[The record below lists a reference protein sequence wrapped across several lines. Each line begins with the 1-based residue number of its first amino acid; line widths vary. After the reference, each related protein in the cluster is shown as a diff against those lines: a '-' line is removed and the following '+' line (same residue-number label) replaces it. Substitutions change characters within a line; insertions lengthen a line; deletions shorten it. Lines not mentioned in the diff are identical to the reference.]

1 MLNIRFKEARNA
13 KGYSQTQLAELINVS
28 QSAIYKIELGETAY
42 PRILAAFAVALD
54 VTEEWLR
61 YGISDNSSSNQTSN
75 RSASYSS
82 SNAVLLKTKIGRA
95 EETGLSLGLN
105 SSALGDSDKPRFVEI
120 PVYDVSFS
128 AGDGCF
134 FESSEIIDSYEISVA
149 TLERYNVRESNA
161 TIVNVR
167 GESMEYTLNNG
178 DTILLDR
185 SITKP
190 QNNKIFAFSFD
201 GELKV
206 KRFFHQL
213 DRTWRIS
220 SDNEDKNR
228 YQDEIISY
236 NNIDRLDIVG
246 QVLTILDRS
255 LI

>member
-13 KGYSQTQLAELINVS
+13 KGYSQTQLAELVNVS
-28 QSAIYKIELGETAY
+28 QSAIYKIELGETAN
-42 PRILAAFAVALD
+42 PRKLAAFAVALD

-61 YGISDNSSSNQTSN
+61 YGISDSSSSNQTSN
-75 RSASYSS
+75 RPTSDGS
-82 SNAVLLKTKIGRA
+82 SNAVLLKTIVGSS
-95 EETGLSLGLN
+95 GDDGLGLN
-105 SSALGDSDKPRFVEI
+105 SSALGEPGKARFVDI

-134 FESSEIIDSYEISVA
+134 FESAEIIDSYQISVA
-149 TLERYNVRESNA
+149 TLERYNVSESNA
-161 TIVNVR
+161 TIVTVR
-167 GESMEYTLNNG
+167 GESMEHTLNNG

-190 QNNKIFAFSFD
+190 NNNKIFAFSFD

-213 DRTWRIS
+213 DRNWRIS

-246 QVLTILDRS
+246 QVITIVDRS

>member
-1 MLNIRFKEARNA
+1 MLNIRFKEARAA

-28 QSAIYKIELGETAY
+28 QSAIYKIEIGETAN
-42 PRILAAFAVALD
+42 PRKLEAFAIALD
-54 VTEEWLR
+54 VTEQWLR
-61 YGISDNSSSNQTSN
+61 YGISDSSRSKREND
-75 RSASYSS
+75 RSASYNS
-82 SNAVLLKTKIGRA
+82 SNAVLLKTQVGSS
-95 EETGLSLGLN
+95 GDGGLGLN
-105 SSALGDSDKPRFVEI
+105 SSALGEPSKPTFVDI

-134 FESSEIIDSYEISVA
+134 FESAEVIDSYQISIA
-149 TLERYNVRESNA
+149 TLDRYNVSESNA
-161 TIVNVR
+161 TIVTVR
-167 GESMEYTLNNG
+167 GESMEHTLNNG

-185 SITKP
+185 SVTKP

-246 QVLTILDRS
+246 QVLTILDRP